1 MRTAKLLTA
10 VSVLSASTLA
20 FAVGLRACGQAP
32 AVQNERFT
40 ALETGPLFHFPVED
54 QKGTAIPTT
63 REAPLSLT
71 ASDGTGL
78 TLTALDARAVIEG
91 PLAFTELRLTFEN
104 PLDRTLEGTFRVTLP
119 PGAAVSRFAMKL
131 GDKFQEGEVVE
142 KQAARRA
149 YEDFL
154 HRRQDPALLEQA
166 AGNEFSARVF
176 PIPAHGKKELIVS
189 FSQELVGGRPYT
201 LFLRGLPQVGKLDAI
216 IAGTGDDAPILAQ
229 LHTENRAPD
238 ADLEIDEQRIFAQAK
253 DGVRSG
259 DLALVRIRPAAEAQA
274 EPLGSCVIMV
284 DTSASRALGFAA
296 QTKLLADIVEG
307 LGNTKITVAAFDQG
321 IDVVYEGPAAEFATK
336 GTRALFERGALGASH
351 LEAALSWAS
360 LRAQTDGAKRIV
372 LLTDGV
378 ATAGETDPTKLRA
391 AATAAKARGVERI
404 DAIAMGGI
412 RDEAL
417 LRGLT
422 TAGLPRDGMVID
434 GTLGAGNAKRRLDG
448 AVRSADVRVEGA
460 EWQWPE
466 RLTGLQPSDEGLV
479 FVKIR
484 PDAGPLTVVVSETGG
499 TRPPTRQTPQ
509 LTEVKRPLLE
519 RAWVG
524 AKINQLVQH
533 PPEGRDK
540 ASVDEEIVKLSTT
553 FRVLSPL
560 TALLVL
566 ETENDYARYK
576 INRTALADVLA
587 IDGTKLVLNHRQ
599 DAELPAKDADF
610 ADKSRPER
618 EAEAEP
624 RRRPDRGGEG
634 TPLGTPIGA
643 PGGGGDAKGAK
654 KEKRDAEKK
663 PSARDVFGTARN
675 VDRDEA
681 PMAEAAVAPPAAPPP
696 PPAKA
701 LAAPP
706 AMTMAPSPD
715 PAKPAPATGGRAA
728 PAEMAERQRP
738 APTDGASDDKRKVAD
753 RPTAAAGP
761 RPPQTVVGNI
771 ARPPI
776 GEPAPMV
783 RPRPILPEDR
793 RAPPPRPK
801 SFGPYQGPL
810 AEVMELLAAS
820 RTKDALARALA
831 YHRESPGEVLALVAL
846 GECFEALGEIRS
858 AARAYGSLIDLF
870 PDRADLRRMAGERLE
885 HLQVK
890 EARYAHALAA
900 DSYAKAVEQRP
911 DHPSSHRLLA
921 FARLRA
927 GDYEGAFAAMEA
939 SLDRTYPSGRF
950 AGVDRILREDL
961 GLVGAAWER
970 HEPGRAGEIDKR
982 LANRRAILPSVP
994 SLRFV
999 LVWETDNNDVDF
1011 HIYDNANNHA
1021 YYGQKT
1027 LATGGSLFADV
1038 TTGFG
1043 PECFSIEQ
1051 GDGKFATPYRLE
1063 ANYFSRGPMGYG
1075 MGKLEIIEHD
1085 GKGNLTFDERPYV
1098 IMVDHASVPLGT
1110 FPADSKKPVNIL
1122 DGASDRGSRP
1132 ELPHP

>member
-1 MRTAKLLTA
+1 
-10 VSVLSASTLA
+10 
-20 FAVGLRACGQAP
+20 
-32 AVQNERFT
+32 
-40 ALETGPLFHFPVED
+40 VED
-54 QKGTAIPTT
+54 QKGTAVPTT
-63 REAPLSLT
+63 KEAPLSLT

-78 TLTALDARAVIEG
+78 TLTALDARAVVEG

-119 PGAAVSRFAMKL
+119 PGAAVSRFAMKQ
-131 GDKFQEGEVVE
+131 GDTFQEGEVVE

-238 ADLEIDEQRIFAQAK
+238 ADLEVDEQRIFAQAK

-259 DLALVRIRPAAEAQA
+259 DLALVRVRPAAEAQA

-296 QTKLLADIVEG
+296 QTKLLADLTAG
-307 LGNTKITVAAFDQG
+307 LGNARITVAAFDQG
-321 IDVVYEGPAAEFATK
+321 IDVVYEGAAAEFATK
-336 GTRALFERGALGASH
+336 GTRALLERGALGASH
-351 LEAALSWAS
+351 LGAALSWAAA
-360 LRAQTDGAKRIV
+360 RAKVDGAKRIV

-378 ATAGETDPTKLRA
+378 ATAGETDPVKLRA
-391 AATAAKARGVERI
+391 TAALAKDRGVERI

-417 LRGLT
+417 LRGIT
-422 TAGLPRDGMVID
+422 TAGLVRDGMVID
-434 GTLGAGNAKRRLDG
+434 GTMGVGNAKRRLDG

-460 EWQWPE
+460 EWQWPD
-466 RLTGLQPSDEGLV
+466 RLSGLQPADEGLV

-484 PDAGPLTVVVSETGG
+484 PEAGPLTVVVSDPHGV
-499 TRPPTRQTPQ
+499 RPPARSTPQ
-509 LTEVKRPLLE
+509 LVEVKRPLLE

-524 AKINQLVQH
+524 AKIQQLLQH
-533 PPEGRDK
+533 PPEGRAK

-587 IDGTKLVLNHRQ
+587 IDGTKLTLQHRQ
-599 DAELPAKDADF
+599 DAQLPPKDDAF
-610 ADKSRPER
+610 PDKAVPPR
-618 EAEAEP
+618 ETAAP
-624 RRRPDRGGEG
+624 STPPTFGHGG
-634 TPLGTPIGA
+634 P
-643 PGGGGDAKGAK
+643 PGGRAAATANGDQPPTEARGRVRREEGAGAAD
-654 KEKRDAEKK
+654 EKSAQK
-663 PSARDVFGTARN
+663 PSLAGQKGNDLDGRTGSGSGAAQAARVL
-675 VDRDEA
+675 DEA
-681 PMAEAAVAPPAAPPP
+681 DRIAPDTEVLAAPASPPPPPPP
-696 PPAKA
+696 PPAKVA
-701 LAAPP
+701 AAPS
-706 AMTMAPSPD
+706 MVRDQAPSPQ
-715 PAKPAPATGGRAA
+715 PVPATRSVAA
-728 PAEMAERQRP
+728 PAAKADKPRLAGPE
-738 APTDGASDDKRKVAD
+738 DSFDDAKRKRA
-753 RPTAAAGP
+753 PSTSAAGP
-761 RPPQTVVGNI
+761 TPPTVAGRVAPHRPIP
-771 ARPPI
+771 A
-776 GEPAPMV
+776 EPDSFAH
-783 RPRPILPEDR
+783 PRPIATEDR
-793 RAPPPRPK
+793 AVPPRPK
-801 SFGPYQGPL
+801 TFGPYQGPL

-820 RTKDALARALA
+820 RPKDALARALA
-831 YHRESPGEVLALVAL
+831 DHKESPGEVLALVAL

-927 GDYEGAFAAMEA
+927 GDYEGAFAALDA

-950 AGVDRILREDL
+950 AGVDRILRQDL
-961 GLVGAAWER
+961 GLIGAAWER
-970 HEPGRAGEIDKR
+970 HEPGRAGEIEKR

-994 SLRFV
+994 SLHFV

-1011 HIYDNANNHA
+1011 HIYDNAQNHA

-1043 PECFSIEQ
+1043 PECFSIER
-1051 GDGKFATPYRLE
+1051 GDGAFATPYRLE

-1110 FPADSKKPVNIL
+1110 FPAESKRPVNIL
-1122 DGASDRGSRP
+1122 EPGHGPGTRP